1 MEFHPY
7 LDRQLAVLAAS
18 GAALPEGPAWTAFL
32 AGINEQIVGGQV
44 PPAQRQVAHDQ
55 DLARY
60 KSLVDH
66 LRETVFQIDREGAW
80 SFLNP
85 AWEAM
90 TGFTVAESLGTPF
103 LDHMHPVDKE
113 RYLSMLTYAMD
124 AAEDTVRGEFRFRT
138 RSGQYLWV
146 EMYTRITLGAEGLVT
161 GVSGTMN
168 DITERK
174 RSQAALS
181 ALTSRL
187 RALIENMQGAILVE
201 TADRHISLINEGFCQ
216 MFAVPVAP
224 QLLADSEAME
234 LLDLVLPQFQEPEA
248 ILELQTALLA
258 RREVLIGAELALT
271 DGRVLSMDFVPI
283 EVGEE
288 FNGHFWQFHDITERR
303 QSEEKLARAALDL
316 EMKNWELSHARD
328 EAVRMGGLKS
338 EFLANMSHE
347 IRTPMN
353 GIIGMTE
360 LLVNTSLTDEQRDYA
375 STIRASAATLLRLIN
390 DILDFSKIEAG
401 KLELERIQFDL
412 HGLLDDLLAILGV
425 KAHDRGVELA
435 TWVSREA
442 PTLLMGDPIRLRQ
455 VLSNLTDNAIK
466 FTKAGTVAIRVFLER
481 REEGAVTLRFEVEDT
496 GAGMREDVA
505 AKLFQSFYQGDSSTT
520 RKYGGTGL
528 GLAICKRIA
537 ELMDGAIGVRS
548 TLGQGSVFWFTA
560 RFQVQEEQ
568 AFWLPETR
576 PRFFLTGLPA
586 TTGAFLDAQLRE
598 WAFESELLEPGPEA
612 LARLGSAHP
621 PSGSGTFLIFPGTG
635 TLPASLLQ
643 FLQEIRRNPALAS
656 LRLVR
661 THSLYEKEGV
671 PQVTG
676 LPITEFLPLP
686 MRRTHLKTLLEGHR
700 GTLPAPAAPEPLPA
714 SPAALAGARL
724 LLVEDNLVNQRV
736 ALAVLRKL
744 GLTPE
749 LAVNGLEALEAAKA
763 RTFDLI
769 LMDCQMPE
777 MDGFEATRRIREQEG
792 GTRHVPILAMTANA
806 MSGDRERCLE
816 AGMDDY
822 LAKPIA
828 ILDLKE
834 ALMHWLPPAV
844 PTP

>member
-7 LDRQLAVLAAS
+7 LDRQLAALAAS
-18 GAALPEGPAWTAFL
+18 GAALPRGPAWDAFL
-32 AGINEQIVGGQV
+32 VAMNDQMGRDLEPAGPG
-44 PPAQRQVAHDQ
+44 Q
-55 DLARY
+55 DLAQY

-66 LRETVFQIDREGAW
+66 LKETVFQVDREGAW

-90 TGFTVAESLGTPF
+90 TGFKVAESLGAPF
-103 LDHMHPVDKE
+103 LDHMHPVDQG
-113 RYLSMLTYAMD
+113 RYLDMITHAMD
-124 AAEDTVRGEFRFRT
+124 AAEDTVRGEFRFMAKG
-138 RSGQYLWV
+138 GQHLWV
-146 EMYTRITLGAEGLVT
+146 EMYTRITLGDGGVVT
-161 GVSGTMN
+161 GVSGTMSN
-168 DITERK
+168 ITERK
-174 RSQAALS
+174 RAQAALN

-187 RALIENMQGAILVE
+187 RALIENMQAAILVE
-201 TADRHISLINEGFCQ
+201 TADRCISLTNEPFCE
-216 MFAVPVAP
+216 MFQVPVPA
-224 QLLADSEAME
+224 QLLADGEAME
-234 LLDLVLPQFQEPEA
+234 LLRMIQPQLQEPEA
-248 ILELQTALLA
+248 FLELQDALLA
-258 RREVLIGAELALT
+258 RRQMASGLELALI
-271 DGRVLSMDFVPI
+271 DGRTLSMDFIPI
-283 EVGEE
+283 EAGEE

-316 EMKNWELSHARD
+316 EMKNWELSQARD

-360 LLVNTSLTDEQRDYA
+360 LLLNTPLADEQKDYA

-425 KAHDRGVELA
+425 KAHDRGIELA
-435 TWVSREA
+435 TWVSRDA
-442 PTLLMGDPIRLRQ
+442 PTQLMGDPIRLRQ

-466 FTKAGTVAIRVFLER
+466 FTREGSVVIRVLLEQR
-481 REEGAVTLRFEVEDT
+481 QDASVTLRFEVEDT

-537 ELMDGAIGVRS
+537 ELMDGQIGVRS

-560 RFQVQEEQ
+560 RFQAQEAAPEL
-568 AFWLPETR
+568 WLPETR
-576 PRFFLTGLPA
+576 PRFFLVGLPA
-586 TTGAFLDAQLRE
+586 ITGSFLGAQLRE
-598 WAFESELLEPGPEA
+598 WGFGCEPLEPGAEA
-612 LARLGSAHP
+612 LERLRSACP
-621 PSGSGTFLIFPGTG
+621 LADNSGFLVFAGGNPAPG
-635 TLPASLLQ
+635 LREFLLDV
-643 FLQEIRRNPALAS
+643 RRDPALAP
-656 LRLVR
+656 LRMVR
-661 THSLYEKEGV
+661 THSLYDKTGS
-671 PQVTG
+671 QQATG
-676 LPITEFLPLP
+676 LPVTEFLPLP
-686 MRRTHLKTLLEGHR
+686 MRRSHLKTLLEGHR
-700 GTLPAPAAPEPLPA
+700 GMLPAPVAPEPLAA
-714 SPAALAGARL
+714 SPESLAGMRIL
-724 LLVEDNLVNQRV
+724 LAEDNLVNQRV
-736 ALAVLRKL
+736 AMAILKKL

-749 LAVNGLEALEAAKA
+749 LACNGLEASAAALA
-763 RTFDLI
+763 RPFDLI

-777 MDGFEATRRIREQEG
+777 MDGFEATRLIREREG
-792 GTRHVPILAMTANA
+792 SRRVPILAMTANA
-806 MSGDRERCLE
+806 MAGDRERCLD

-828 ILDLKE
+828 ILDLKD
-834 ALMHWLPPAV
+834 ALLRWLPPPV
-844 PTP
+844 PAP

>member
-1 MEFHPY
+1 MEFHPT
-7 LDRQLAVLAAS
+7 LERQLAALETS
-18 GAALPEGPAWTAFL
+18 GTALPQGPAWEAFL
-32 AGINEQIVGGQV
+32 RALDGQL
-44 PPAQRQVAHDQ
+44 AQGQPVAPDQ

-80 SFLNP
+80 AFLNP

-90 TGFTVAESLGTPF
+90 TGFPVADSLGTPF
-103 LDHMHPVDKE
+103 LDHMHPFDKG
-113 RYLSMLTYAMD
+113 RYLNMLTLAMD
-124 AAEDTVRGEFRFRT
+124 AKEDTVRGEFRFRT
-138 RSGQYLWV
+138 RQGHFLWV
-146 EMYTRITLGAEGLVT
+146 EMYTRITLDAAGVVI
-161 GVSGTMN
+161 GVSGTMG

-174 RSQAALS
+174 RAQAALS
-181 ALTSRL
+181 SLTSRL

-201 TADRHISLINEGFCQ
+201 TAERSISLINEPFCR
-216 MFAVPVAP
+216 MFEVPVPP
-224 QLLADSEAME
+224 QLLAGSEALE
-234 LLDLVLPQFQEPEA
+234 LLDLIQPQFQEPEA
-248 ILELQTALLA
+248 FLELQAKLLG
-258 RREVLIGAELALT
+258 RRQVVLGAELAMA
-271 DGRVLSMDFVPI
+271 DGRTLSMDFVPI
-283 EVGEE
+283 EAGEE
-288 FNGHFWQFHDITERR
+288 FNGHFWQFHDITGRR

-360 LLVNTSLTDEQRDYA
+360 LLVNTTLTDEQRDYA

-425 KAHDRGVELA
+425 KAHDRGIELA
-435 TWVSREA
+435 TWVSRDA

-466 FTKAGTVAIRVFLER
+466 FTQEGSVVIRVFLEDR
-481 REEGAVTLRFEVEDT
+481 RDASVTLRFEVEDS
-496 GAGMREDVA
+496 GAGMREEVA

-528 GLAICKRIA
+528 GLAICRRIA

-548 TLGQGSVFWFTA
+548 TLGRGSVFWFTA
-560 RFQVQEEQ
+560 RFQVPAQ
-568 AFWLPETR
+568 ARELWLPETR
-576 PRFFLTGLPA
+576 PQFFLAGLPA
-586 TTGAFLDAQLRE
+586 TTGEFLAGQLRE
-598 WAFESELLEPGPEA
+598 WGFATAALEPGAPALERLRAAAAEA
-612 LARLGSAHP
+612 GGSA
-621 PSGSGTFLIFPGTG
+621 FLVFPGARG
-635 TLPASLLQ
+635 LDSRLLG
-643 FLQEIRRNPALAS
+643 FLHDVKRDPGLAA

-661 THSLYEKEGV
+661 THSLYEKEM
-671 PQVTG
+671 PAQTAD
-676 LPITEFLPLP
+676 LPVNEFLPLP

-700 GTLPAPAAPEPLPA
+700 GTLPAPAAPRLLEA
-714 SPAALAGARL
+714 APAALAGYRIL
-724 LLVEDNLVNQRV
+724 LAEDNLVNQRV
-736 ALAVLRKL
+736 AMAVLKKL
-744 GLTPE
+744 GLTPD
-749 LAVNGLEALEAAKA
+749 LAVNGLEALAAA
-763 RTFDLI
+763 TAQRYDLI

-777 MDGFEATRRIREQEG
+777 MDGFEATRLIRDGEAG
-792 GTRHVPILAMTANA
+792 ARRVPILAMTANA
-806 MSGDRERCLE
+806 MAGDRERCLE

-828 ILDLKE
+828 ILDLKD
-834 ALMHWLPPAV
+834 ALIRLLPPAV
-844 PTP
+844 PLP

>member
-18 GAALPEGPAWTAFL
+18 GGALPEGPAWAAFL
-32 AGINEQIVGGQV
+32 AAVNEQIAGAPRVPGGHEQE
-44 PPAQRQVAHDQ
+44 
-55 DLARY
+55 LTRY

-66 LRETVFQIDREGAW
+66 LKETVFQIDRDGAW

-90 TGFTVAESLGTPF
+90 TGFSMAESLGAPF

-124 AAEDTVRGEFRFRT
+124 ASEDTVRGEFRFRT

-146 EMYTRITLGAEGLVT
+146 EMYTRITLGADGLVT

-168 DITERK
+168 DITER
-174 RSQAALS
+174 RRAQAALS

-201 TADRHISLINEGFCQ
+201 TADRRISLINEAFCQ

-224 QLLADSEAME
+224 QLLAESEALE
-234 LLDLVLPQFQEPEA
+234 LLEMVLPQFQEPEA
-248 ILELQTALLA
+248 LLELQTALLA
-258 RREVLIGAELALT
+258 RREVLIGAELALG

-283 EVGEE
+283 EAGEE

-353 GIIGMTE
+353 GIIGMSE

-466 FTKAGTVAIRVFLER
+466 FTKAGTVTIRVFLDR
-481 REEGAVTLRFEVEDT
+481 REDSAVTLRFEVEDT
-496 GAGMREDVA
+496 GAGMREEVA

-560 RFQVQEEQ
+560 RFQIQEQ
-568 AFWLPETR
+568 RSFWLPETR
-576 PRFFLTGLPA
+576 PRFFLAGLPA
-586 TTGAFLDAQLRE
+586 TTAAFLGAQLRE
-598 WAFESELLEPGPEA
+598 WGFEAELLEPDAEA
-612 LARLGSAHP
+612 LARLRSAGPAGH
-621 PSGSGTFLIFPGTG
+621 SVFLIFPGQG
-635 TLPASLLQ
+635 NLPADLLRLLQ
-643 FLQEIRRNPALAS
+643 DLRRDPALATV
-656 LRLVR
+656 RLVR
-661 THSLYEKEGV
+661 THSLYEKEGTA
-671 PQVTG
+671 QITG
-676 LPITEFLPLP
+676 LPVTEFLPLP
-686 MRRTHLKTLLEGHR
+686 MRRTHLKTLLEGHL
-700 GTLPAPAAPEPLPA
+700 GTLPALAAPELPAAPP
-714 SPAALAGARL
+714 ALAGLRI

-749 LAVNGLEALEAAKA
+749 LAINGLEACAAA
-763 RTFDLI
+763 QDRTFDLI

-777 MDGFEATRRIREQEG
+777 MDGFEATRRIREREAG
-792 GTRHVPILAMTANA
+792 AGHVPILAMTANA

-834 ALMHWLPPAV
+834 ALMRWLPPAV
-844 PTP
+844 PAP

>member
-18 GAALPEGPAWTAFL
+18 GAALPQGPAWEAFL
-32 AGINEQIVGGQV
+32 AAVNGQV
-44 PPAQRQVAHDQ
+44 AQALEPVPPDQ
-55 DLARY
+55 DLVRY

-66 LRETVFQIDREGAW
+66 LRETVFQIDRDGAW

-90 TGFTVAESLGTPF
+90 TGFTVAESLGSPF
-103 LDHMHPVDKE
+103 LDPMHPVDKG
-113 RYLSMLTYAMD
+113 RYLNMLTLAME
-124 AAEDTVRGEFRFRT
+124 AAEDTVRGEFRFRNKA
-138 RSGQYLWV
+138 GQFLWV
-146 EMYTRITLGAEGLVT
+146 EMYTRITLGADGLVT

-168 DITERK
+168 EITERK
-174 RSQAALS
+174 RAQAALS

-201 TADRHISLINEGFCQ
+201 TAERSISLINEPFCK
-216 MFAVPVAP
+216 MFQVPVPA
-224 QLLADSEAME
+224 QLLADSEALE
-234 LLDLVLPQFQEPEA
+234 LLEMIQPQFQEPEA
-248 ILELQTALLA
+248 FLDLQSWLLA
-258 RREVLIGAELALT
+258 RRQVFIGAELPLA
-271 DGRVLSMDFVPI
+271 DGRVLALDFVPI
-283 EVGEE
+283 EAGEE

-360 LLVNTSLTDEQRDYA
+360 LLVNTSLSDEQKDYA

-435 TWVSREA
+435 TWVSRDA
-442 PTLLMGDPIRLRQ
+442 PTLLMGDPTRLRQ

-466 FTKAGTVAIRVFLER
+466 FTKEGSVVIRVLLEGR
-481 REEGAVTLRFEVEDT
+481 QDSSVTVRFEVEDT
-496 GAGMREDVA
+496 GAGMREEVA

-560 RFQVQEEQ
+560 RFQVQDPGRGL
-568 AFWLPETR
+568 WLPETR
-576 PRFFLTGLPA
+576 PRFFLVGLPA
-586 TTGAFLDAQLRE
+586 ATGGFLDAQLRE
-598 WAFESELLEPGPEA
+598 WGFSSELMEPGAAA
-612 LARLGSAHP
+612 LERIQSACP
-621 PSGSGTFLIFPGTG
+621 VPGNSTFLVFSGAGNLAPD
-635 TLPASLLQ
+635 LLQ
-643 FLQEIRRNPALAS
+643 FLQEVRLDPALAP

-661 THSLYEKEGV
+661 THSLYEKEGTQ
-671 PQVTG
+671 PVTG

-686 MRRTHLKTLLEGHR
+686 MRRSHLKTLLEGHR
-700 GTLPAPAAPEPLPA
+700 GTLPAPVAPEPLPA
-714 SPAALAGARL
+714 SPVALAGLRI

-736 ALAVLRKL
+736 AQAVLKKL

-749 LAVNGLEALEAAKA
+749 LAVNGLEACAAAEA

-777 MDGFEATRRIREQEG
+777 MDGFEATRLIREREAG
-792 GTRHVPILAMTANA
+792 ARRVPILAMTANA
-806 MSGDRERCLE
+806 MAGDRERCL
-816 AGMDDY
+816 ASGMDDY

-834 ALMHWLPPAV
+834 ALLRWLPPAV
-844 PTP
+844 PAP